1 MIVVQNG
8 QYWYPY
14 DIVNEKRL
22 WKLDRK
28 TGGYKTVKFLTKEK
42 AQAFVDAKK
51 KEETCSE

>member
-1 MIVVQNG
+1 MIVVQNK

-28 TGGYKTVKFLTKEK
+28 TDGYKTVKFLTKEK
-42 AQAFVDAKK
+42 AQAFVDARE